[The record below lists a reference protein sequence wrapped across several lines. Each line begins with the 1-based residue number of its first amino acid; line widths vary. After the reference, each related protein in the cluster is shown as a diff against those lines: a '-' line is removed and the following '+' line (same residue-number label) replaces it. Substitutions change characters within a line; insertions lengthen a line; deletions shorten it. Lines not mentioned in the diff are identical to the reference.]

1 MGIGEMN
8 FQAIWKNFG
17 RYFGQTILHP
27 QFLINRAAAMHRQ
40 RTRQLL
46 KGRILDV
53 GSGDSTS
60 LKGLPEITGYI
71 TLDFPPT
78 NARYLQR
85 PDVFGDARH
94 LPFPDASFEQ
104 IFLLEVL
111 EHIPEP
117 SHVPREIKRCLKQG
131 GLLFLSTPCLYPLHD
146 EPHDFQRFTR
156 HGLRML
162 FPGAEWERV
171 EEEEFSSFFG
181 FMALSGNLQ
190 CMHSLQAAVES
201 HAYYRLL
208 WLLPLTGLMVLLGN
222 LGGWATALFPSK
234 SRFPV
239 NYWLILRKK

>member
-156 HGLRML
+156 HGLRCCSL
-162 FPGAEWERV
+162 GRSGSGLKRKSSPV
-171 EEEEFSSFFG
+171 FSDSW
-181 FMALSGNLQ
+181 LSAAISSACIRCRPQLNP
-190 CMHSLQAAVES
+190 MH
-201 HAYYRLL
+201 
-208 WLLPLTGLMVLLGN
+208 T
-222 LGGWATALFPSK
+222 TACSGCCP
-234 SRFPV
+234 
-239 NYWLILRKK
+239 